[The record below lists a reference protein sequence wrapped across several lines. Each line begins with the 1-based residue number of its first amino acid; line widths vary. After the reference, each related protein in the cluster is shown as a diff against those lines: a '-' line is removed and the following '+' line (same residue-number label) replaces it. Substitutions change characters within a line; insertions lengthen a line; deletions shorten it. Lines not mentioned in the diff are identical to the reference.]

1 MPTRRTMPP
10 RRRTCCERRPPPA
23 CTSDFHRSLPPPP
36 PPPRRRSRLN
46 SERCRRQPAVVSWSS
61 RTCAVLKIM
70 LQRMHGLLEIQ
81 QSIHPPIGVPGR
93 RVHDV
98 VVRLQES
105 LRLLKILDTV
115 SRGHEGSVF
124 HSAGVSRHL
133 CGALEALGDRDHLLW
148 LRQDT
153 LRLGHEGR

>member
-1 MPTRRTMPP
+1 
-10 RRRTCCERRPPPA
+10 
-23 CTSDFHRSLPPPP
+23 
-36 PPPRRRSRLN
+36 
-46 SERCRRQPAVVSWSS
+46 
-61 RTCAVLKIM
+61 
-70 LQRMHGLLEIQ
+70 MHGLLEIQ
-81 QSIHPPIGVPGR
+81 QSIHPTISVPGR

-105 LRLLKILDTV
+105 LRLLEIFHAV
-115 SRGHEGSVF
+115 SREHKGSVL

-153 LRLGHEGR
+153 LRLGREGRRPSR